1 MSWIRSNSDVLM
13 NRATRQSGGETP
25 ESGFTLIEL
34 LVSLTILA
42 TILGLLGAGL
52 RVISRNWDANAER
65 IDTLDMVSRAV
76 DILHRDASGL
86 QRVVTTVRKSPRFL
100 FIGTS
105 DHLAFVTLEP
115 PYPSAA
121 GPYFVDY
128 SVVANGQNGELIRA
142 RAPYRPRM
150 QAFPGA
156 TPANRVPLLQGPY
169 KYEFAYAQ
177 KSAQGGT
184 WLSSWPHQNRIP
196 NLIRLQIIDSRQG
209 GPISQPIIVAIPA
222 DAELNCLAEKAKLCS
237 AKTGGA
243 LKASFKPLENDPAS
257 KYRK

>member
-1 MSWIRSNSDVLM
+1 M
-13 NRATRQSGGETP
+13 NRAARQSGAGTR

-34 LVSLTILA
+34 LVSLTILSV
-42 TILGLLGAGL
+42 IVGLLGAGL

-65 IDTLDMVSRAV
+65 IETLDMVSRAA
-76 DILHRDASGL
+76 DILHRDTSGL
-86 QRVVTTVRKSPRFL
+86 QRIVTIAGKRPRFL
-100 FIGTS
+100 FTGTS
-105 DHLAFVTLEP
+105 NHLAFITLEP

-128 SVVANGQNGELIRA
+128 SVVANGQNAQLIRA

-209 GPISQPIIVAIPA
+209 RPILQPIIVAIPA
-222 DAELNCLAEKAKLCS
+222 DAELNCLAAKAKLCS